1 MEEGMR
7 LGDRSSRFHASW
19 HEGLAWEER
28 KKQAIRN
35 CRCIDT
41 IPCGEKAERGMRD
54 IRESIDQFQLC
65 SSCSRTNSYKHIF
78 FQLRYS

>member
-41 IPCGEKAERGMRD
+41 IPCGEKAERLRRD
-54 IRESIDQFQLC
+54 IRVDWSIPAVFIL
-65 SSCSRTNSYKHIF
+65 
-78 FQLRYS
+78 